1 MDKKHSDF
9 ILFKTEDEKISVDV
23 RFEDETVWLTQDQ
36 MALLFGK
43 ARTTITEHIQNIFK
57 EGELN
62 EEVVCRNFRLTT
74 QHGAIEGKT
83 QEVSVKLY
91 NLDVI
96 ISVGYRVKSI
106 RGTQFRQ
113 WATKRLNEYI
123 RKGFTMDDERL
134 KNLGGGGYW
143 KELLQ
148 RIRDIRA
155 SEKVFYRQV
164 LDIYATSIDYDPK
177 ADVSITF
184 FKKVQNKIHYA
195 VHGQTAAEV
204 IFTRADAEKEFMG
217 LMSFPGSRPYLK
229 DVVVA
234 KNYLDEKELR
244 SLGQIVSGY
253 LDFAE
258 RQAEREQTMTMK
270 DWAEHLDKILTM
282 SGEKLLRG
290 AGSISHEIAIEKA
303 TTEYKKYQQK
313 TLSEAEKNY
322 LESLKALEN
331 KIKKE

>member
-1 MDKKHSDF
+1 MKTGE
-9 ILFKTEDEKISVDV
+9 ILLYQNTEGSIKIDV
-23 RFEDETVWLTQDQ
+23 RLEDETVWLSQDQ
-36 MALLFGK
+36 IAALFGK
-43 ARTTITEHIQNIFK
+43 SRTTITEHIQNVFI

-96 ISVGYRVKSI
+96 ISVGYRVKSM

-164 LDIYATSIDYDPK
+164 LDIYATSVDYDPK
-177 ADVSITF
+177 ADVSISF

-204 IFTRADAEKEFMG
+204 IYTRADAEKEFMG
-217 LMSFPGSRPYLK
+217 LLTFPGNRPYLK
-229 DVVVA
+229 DVIVA

-258 RQAEREQTMTMK
+258 RQAERENTMTMT

-282 SGEKLLRG
+282 SGEKLLQG
-290 AGSISHEIAIEKA
+290 AGTVSHEIAIEKA
-303 TTEYKKYQQK
+303 TTEYITYQQK
-313 TLSEAEKNY
+313 TLSEVEKNY
-322 LESLKALEN
+322 LESLKVLEN
-331 KIKKE
+331 KTKKK

>member
-1 MDKKHSDF
+1 MEQPTSEF
-9 ILFKTEDEKISVDV
+9 IIFKTQDEKISVDV
-23 RFEDETVWLTQDQ
+23 RLNDDTVWLTQEQ
-36 MALLFGK
+36 MATLFDK
-43 ARTTITEHIQNIFK
+43 ARTTIAEHILNVFK
-57 EGELN
+57 EGELD
-62 EEVVCRNFRLTT
+62 EKATCRKFRQVRKEGSRTVERE
-74 QHGAIEGKT
+74 IEH
-83 QEVSVKLY
+83 Y

-96 ISVGYRVKSI
+96 ISVGYRVKSL
-106 RGTQFRQ
+106 RGTQFRI

-164 LDIYATSIDYDPK
+164 LEIYATSSDYDPK
-177 ADVSITF
+177 ADVSIAF

-204 IFTRADAEKEFMG
+204 IFNRADAEKDFMG
-217 LMSFPGSRPYLK
+217 LMTFSGERPYLK
-229 DVVVA
+229 DVSIA

-244 SLGQIVSGY
+244 ALGQIVSGY

-270 DWAEHLDKILTM
+270 DWAEHLDRILTM
-282 SGEKLLRG
+282 SGENLLQG
-290 AGSISHEIAIEKA
+290 AGTISHEKAVEKA
-303 TTEYKKYQQK
+303 TNEYKKYQQK

-322 LESLKALEN
+322 LENLKSIEKKTRN
-331 KIKKE
+331 KK